1 VATTTEWLD
10 SLAIAWRAERGAA
23 RARIAMERSGRP
35 LAERVALGM
44 AIARLRIID
53 ESSAYGERVRVR
65 VSVPDSTDLD
75 NIRLS
80 PGDPIRFWGEHPD
93 EPSAVRGVYERREDQ
108 SLWLMLD
115 RAVDEVDRDYNLDPE
130 TPEVTFD
137 RGDAAIER
145 TKAAIGTS
153 DLARVREVAALARPP
168 RPLAGVSWK
177 PFDAALDER
186 QRAAVDAGLRSG
198 DIALV
203 WGPPGTGKT
212 RTLVEIV
219 RQRVARGERVL
230 CCAPSNTAVDNLG
243 IRLAKT
249 GLRAVRLGH
258 PARVSP
264 ALVALTIDAQVEADG
279 AFDLARDWRDRARA
293 IRKTAMA
300 SRGAKAARG
309 SRTDVNAARAL
320 SRSSWS
326 EARALDRD
334 AYREIANAERAIV
347 DRADVVLATCVG
359 ANHPLV
365 RDTLFDCVVLDEATQ
380 APDPLTLV
388 ALGRAKVAVLAGDP
402 HQLGPV
408 VVGGPSV
415 EAVLA
420 TTIFE
425 RLAATTETVMLTQ
438 QHRMNTQIMT
448 FPSRSMYEGKLV
460 AAPEVAE
467 RTLADLGMTDDPAR
481 GASVWLIDTAG
492 KDWLEERT
500 DFEPGGSNQN
510 LPAFHLDPSTFN
522 SGNAARVAAEARRLL
537 SRGMAASDIAIIAAY
552 SAQARRLRDLLRD
565 ERAAGLEI
573 GTVDGFQ
580 GREKEAVIVDLVRSN
595 DSGEIGFLSNTRR
608 MNVALTRAKRFLLV
622 VADSSTLGNHPYYAQ
637 LLAYLDEIDGHG
649 SAWSDA
655 AEPLP

>member
-467 RTLADLGMTDDPAR
+467 RTLADLGITDDPAR

>member
-1 VATTTEWLD
+1 VATSTEWLD
-10 SLAIAWRAERGAA
+10 SLAAAWRAERNAA

-35 LAERVALGM
+35 LAQRVALGM

-53 ESSAYGERVRVR
+53 ETSAYGDRVRVR
-65 VSVPDSTDLD
+65 VAVPDATDLD
-75 NIRLS
+75 NIRLA
-80 PGDPIRFWGEHPD
+80 PGDPIRFWAEHPD
-93 EPSAVRGVYERREDQ
+93 EPGAIRGVYERREAQ

-115 RAVDEVDRDYNLDPE
+115 RAVDEVDREYNLDPE

-137 RGDAAIER
+137 RGDAAIAR

-153 DLARVREVAALARPP
+153 DLARLREVAALARPP
-168 RPLAGVSWK
+168 RPLAAVRWT
-177 PFDAALDER
+177 PLDTALDER
-186 QRAAVDAGLRSG
+186 QRAAVETGLRSG

-243 IRLAKT
+243 LRLAET
-249 GLRAVRLGH
+249 GVRAVRLGH

-279 AFDLARDWRDRARA
+279 AFDLARAWRDRARA

-300 SRGAKAARG
+300 AQAGKAARG
-309 SRTDVNAARAL
+309 SRTDANAARAEVRGL
-320 SRSSWS
+320 WA

-334 AYREIANAERAIV
+334 AHREVANAERAIV
-347 DRADVVLATCVG
+347 DRAEVVLATCVG
-359 ANHPLV
+359 ANHPLLG
-365 RDTLFDCVVLDEATQ
+365 DTLFDCLVLDEATQ

-388 ALGRAKVAVLAGDP
+388 ALGRAKLAVLAGDP

-408 VVGGPSV
+408 VVGGPAV

-425 RLAATTETVMLTQ
+425 RLAAATDTVMLEQ
-438 QHRMNTQIMT
+438 QHRMNTAIMT
-448 FPSRSMYEGKLV
+448 FPSRSMYAGKLV
-460 AAPEVAE
+460 AAPDVAD
-467 RTLADLGMTDDPAR
+467 RTLADLGIADDPAR
-481 GASVWLIDTAG
+481 PAPVWLVDTAG
-492 KDWLEERT
+492 KDWLDERA

-522 SGNAARVAAEARRLL
+522 SSNAERVAAEARRLL
-537 SRGMAASDIAIIAAY
+537 SRGLAATDLAIIAAY

-565 ERAAGLEI
+565 ERAAGLEV

-595 DSGEIGFLSNTRR
+595 DAGELGFLSNTRR

-622 VADSSTLGNHPYYAQ
+622 IADSATLGDHPYYAQ
-637 LLAYLDEIDGHG
+637 FVAYVDEIDGHG
-649 SAWSDA
+649 SAWSDE
-655 AEPLP
+655 AEPLR